1 MIESEARAD
10 SLQQEN
16 SSLGRRIT
24 LLQKELNEAKEKP
37 TDTESSIME
46 EKINFE
52 QQISDVTAKVC

>member
-52 QQISDVTAKVC
+52 QQISDVTAKVS